1 MQSKRPPEVWR
12 YGLSDDIIHIML
24 QTMGDDEDVVLA
36 GSQLHQHL
44 LDCGYTEAGHL
55 ETAQPSGGRIQ
66 GHTEE
71 RDKR

>member
-1 MQSKRPPEVWR
+1 M
-12 YGLSDDIIHIML
+12 ML
-24 QTMGDDEDVVLA
+24 QTMDDDEDVVLA

-55 ETAQPSGGRIQ
+55 ETAQPSGGRIP

>member
-1 MQSKRPPEVWR
+1 MKLLSREMEIMTQ
-12 YGLSDDIIHIML
+12 GLLVL

-55 ETAQPSGGRIQ
+55 ETAQPSGGRLQ
-66 GHTEE
+66 GHEE
-71 RDKR
+71 KQRRWVTGQ

>member
-1 MQSKRPPEVWR
+1 MFSV
-12 YGLSDDIIHIML
+12 L

-55 ETAQPSGGRIQ
+55 ETAQPSGGRVHVQ
-66 GHTEE
+66 TEE
-71 RDKR
+71 REHR